1 MSPPR
6 SDAFVAALFIVL
18 LAFINGA
25 GGFSV
30 TGLAAVSSA
39 AGHRFGIDLVDL
51 YDRAVGEEDD
61 SEEEVAELARLAGEV
76 AEQEERLE
84 ELRRV
89 DQKN

>member
-61 SEEEVAELARLAGEV
+61 SEELARLAGEV
-76 AEQEERLE
+76 AELEERLE

-89 DQKN
+89 DQKNQ